1 MKRFIL
7 NQSTPLQFFFLSYQ
21 KYITW
26 KNLNLTICV
35 TCFIITISC
44 ENMAWDED
52 GSLFFEIQKLDLQGK
67 KVTEGVS
74 IEFIF

>member
-1 MKRFIL
+1 
-7 NQSTPLQFFFLSYQ
+7 
-21 KYITW
+21 
-26 KNLNLTICV
+26 
-35 TCFIITISC
+35 
-44 ENMAWDED
+44 MAWDED